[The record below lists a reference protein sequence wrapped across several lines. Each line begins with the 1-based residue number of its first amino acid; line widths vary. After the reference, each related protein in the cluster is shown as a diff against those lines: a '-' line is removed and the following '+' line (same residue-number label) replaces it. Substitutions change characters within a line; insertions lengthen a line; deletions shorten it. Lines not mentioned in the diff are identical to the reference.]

1 MPDYLQPG
9 AYTLNDGAGA
19 VVGPFSTGLTIPGNQ
34 PVWTN
39 EDSFTNVPRSQDLT
53 VTWGGGAAG
62 GLVGIFGDSADP
74 AGGAGA
80 QFACVAPA
88 DAGSFTV
95 PSWVLSA
102 LPASGNDPATG
113 GTPVGFLIV
122 GTTLPQP
129 ARFQATGI
137 DVGFF
142 NWAALQIKNVK
153 YQ

>member
-1 MPDYLQPG
+1 
-9 AYTLNDGAGA
+9 
-19 VVGPFSTGLTIPGNQ
+19 I
-34 PVWTN
+34 
-39 EDSFTNVPRSQDLT
+39 PRSQDLT
-53 VTWGGGAAG
+53 VTWSGGVGGGFMA
-62 GLVGIFGDSADP
+62 IIGDSADP
-74 AGGAGA
+74 ATSAAA
-80 QFACVAPA
+80 QFACIAPA

-122 GTTLPQP
+122 ATTLSQP
-129 ARFQATGI
+129 ARFQATGV

-142 NWAALQIKNVK
+142 NWAALQVKNVN